1 MDVRTAGE
9 ETLDK
14 ALDKEL
20 TAVIEAAR
28 ADGDTAARFAH
39 RLHEALAPED
49 VAAAPAADRAA
60 QARTLFEF
68 MRQRQPD
75 EVKLRIYD
83 PTPETHGYRSR
94 HTVIEIVNDDM
105 PFLVDSVRMELVHR
119 ELSVHLMAH
128 PVMPVARDEQGNI
141 TEFGRAARGAPRESV
156 MRIEIDRIADAGGRD
171 DLAAALTAALGEVR
185 VAVADWFAMRQA
197 ALDSVSE
204 LAMASGRAGA
214 LRAPL
219 EEAATFLRW
228 VNDNHFTFLGCRRFK
243 YSGRKGG
250 PVSYEVIAGSGL
262 GILRSDDERLFD
274 PHPAGRAALA
284 SFAASDA
291 PILLLKSDRL
301 SRVHR
306 AGAMDVIAVKIYD
319 AKGKVAG
326 ERRFAGLFTSSAY
339 HASPREI
346 PLLRRKVEAVIDRA
360 GYDPA
365 SHDGKALLNIIET
378 HPRDEL
384 FQADEE
390 TLFATSTGVLQLQ
403 ERQHVALFT
412 RTDAAGRFV
421 SCLVYAP
428 RENYDSDLRKRFAEI
443 LERAYNGKVAAFSV
457 SVGDESVLAR
467 VLFTVR
473 LAEPMA
479 RLPEPDAIE
488 AELAEAARTWSE
500 KLKEVLV
507 ERHGEADGLALL
519 RRVGNAFP
527 IAYREVFDGP
537 EAARDLAQAMSIQ
550 GGVPLGID
558 LYRRPGQGPHQMAL
572 KLARAAQPIPL
583 SDILPPLEA
592 MGLRAMTE
600 TPYQLSLPDGTV
612 WLHDFS
618 LETADGRPVE
628 VEAERAGFAEALG
641 AVWTGDMESDG
652 FNRLVLSAEIE
663 PRDVVVLRAYAKF
676 LRQAGFPFS
685 QDYVERALAAHID
698 LAADLAALF
707 RARLDPAL
715 GAPDAAERLELIDKA
730 HIAITAALEQ
740 VASLDEDRI
749 LRRYLNAIE
758 CTLRTNFWQPGAD
771 GRPKP
776 YLSFKLD
783 SRRLDE
789 LPLPRPMVEIFVYSP
804 RVEGVHLRGGPVARG
819 GIRWS
824 DRREDFRTEILSL
837 MKAQMVK
844 NAVIVPVGSKGGFY
858 VKRPPAGGAREQV
871 QAEGIEC
878 YKTLIRGMLD
888 ITDNLGADGSVVPP
902 AHVLRLDGDDPYL
915 VVAADK
921 GTATFSDIANGVS
934 AEYGFWLADA
944 FASGGSV
951 GYDHKKMGIT
961 ARGAWESVR
970 RHFRELGLD
979 TQTTPFT
986 AVGVGDMSG
995 DVFGNGLLRSDKT
1008 RLLAAFDH
1016 RHIFVD
1022 PNPDSGKSFAERQR
1036 LFDLPRSSWG
1046 DYDRGLLS
1054 PGGFI
1059 VERSAKSVAVPPEA
1073 RAALDI
1079 ESEQVA
1085 PNDLMRAILK
1095 APADLLFFGGIGNYV
1110 KASTETH
1117 ADAGD
1122 KANDTLRIDG
1132 GDIRARVVGEGAN
1145 LGVTQRGRIEAAQA
1159 GVRLNTDALDN
1170 SAGVDTSDHEVNI
1183 KIALGDAVRRG
1194 ALDMG
1199 ARDRL
1204 LASMTDEV
1212 AALVLRHNYQQTQ
1225 AISVAATQA
1234 MALHERHAR
1243 MMRALER
1250 IGRLDRAVEFLPDN
1264 DAMKRR
1270 AAAGQPLTRPELCVL
1285 LAYGKIVVNDEILAS
1300 DMPDDPL
1307 LEAELLRYFPLA
1319 MREGLTDS
1327 IRRHR
1332 LRREIVA
1339 LQITNSMV
1347 NRVGSTFVH
1356 DIRERTGASTADIA
1370 RCFAIVR
1377 DSFSLRDVWGEIEA
1391 LDDQL
1396 VAPAQT
1402 AMFIATQRLI
1412 ERGTLWA
1419 LRALPRPVDL
1429 TRAVDALR
1437 PSVATLA
1444 AELEALLP
1452 QGERAAIAERASTFI
1467 QAGVHEA
1474 LARRVAALD
1483 TLAAAGDVAAL
1494 AAIGHVAVADAARL
1508 YFELGARLGFDWLRA
1523 AADRLPRETHWQML
1537 AGNAVVDDLATVQRS
1552 LAASA
1557 LAGAPVD
1564 AGAGAVD
1571 VVELIETWAV
1581 PRREAL
1587 ERIDRVVVDL
1597 KSQPAIDLA
1606 MLTVAANELRG
1617 LATA

>member
-1 MDVRTAGE
+1 MDARTAGD
-9 ETLDK
+9 ETLNK
-14 ALDKEL
+14 TLA
-20 TAVIEAAR
+20 AVIEAAR
-28 ADGDTAARFAH
+28 ADGDEAARFAH
-39 RLHEALAPED
+39 RLYEALAPD
-49 VAAAPAADRAA
+49 DIAAAPAVDRAV
-60 QARTLFEF
+60 QARVLFEF
-68 MRQRQPD
+68 MQRRPD
-75 EVKLRIYD
+75 EGAKLRVYD
-83 PTPETHGYRSR
+83 PTPQTHGYRSR
-94 HTVIEIVNDDM
+94 YTVVEIVNDDM
-105 PFLVDSVRMELVHR
+105 PFLVDSVRMEFTRRDLA
-119 ELSVHLMAH
+119 VHLMAH
-128 PVMPVARDEQGNI
+128 PVMPVARDAKGKL
-141 TEFGRAARGAPRESV
+141 TAFGGPARGAARESI
-156 MRIEIDRIADAGGRD
+156 MRIEIDRIAGDADRA
-171 DLAAALTAALGEVR
+171 DLASALARALSEVK
-185 VAVADWFAMRQA
+185 VAVADWFAMRQS
-197 ALDSVSE
+197 ALDAVGE
-204 LAMASGRAGA
+204 LAMASGRVPAQ
-214 LRAPL
+214 RAAL

-228 VNDNHFTFLGCRRFK
+228 VEDNHYSFLGFRRFK
-243 YSGRKGG
+243 YGGGKKG
-250 PVSYEVIAGSGL
+250 PVTYEVVPGSGL
-262 GILRSDDERLFD
+262 GILRGDEERLFD
-274 PHPAGRAALA
+274 PHPQGRAALA
-284 SFAASDA
+284 SFAASAA
-291 PILLLKSDRL
+291 PILVLKSDRP

-306 AGAMDVIAVKIYD
+306 AGTMDVIAVKTYD
-319 AKGKVAG
+319 AKGKVTG

-365 SHDGKALLNIIET
+365 SHDGKALINIIET

-384 FQADEE
+384 FQADED
-390 TLFATSTGVLQLQ
+390 TLFAMATGVLQLQ
-403 ERQHVALFT
+403 ERQRVALFA
-412 RTDAAGRFV
+412 RPDAAGRFV
-421 SCLVYAP
+421 TCLVYAP
-428 RENYDSDLRKRFAEI
+428 RDSYDSDLRKRFATI
-443 LERAYNGKVAAFSV
+443 LERAYRGTVESFSV
-457 SVGDESVLAR
+457 NVGDESMLAR
-467 VLFTVR
+467 VLFTLR
-473 LAEPMA
+473 PSDPMA
-479 RLPEPDAIE
+479 KLPDANNVE
-488 AELAEAARTWSE
+488 RELAEAARTWSD
-500 KLKEVLV
+500 KLKAALV
-507 ERHGEADGLALL
+507 ERHGEADGLGLA
-519 RRVGNAFP
+519 RRMATAFP
-527 IAYREVFDGP
+527 VAYRETFDGV
-537 EAARDLAQAMSIQ
+537 AAASDLAQALSIQ

-558 LYRRPGQGPHQMAL
+558 LYRRAEQAPHQMAV
-572 KLARAAQPIPL
+572 KLMRAAQPIPL

-592 MGLRAMTE
+592 MGLRVLTE
-600 TPYQLSLPDGTV
+600 TPYRLSLPDGPV
-612 WLHDFS
+612 WLHDFV
-618 LETADGRPVE
+618 LETADGRAVD
-628 VEAERAGFAEALG
+628 VDAERAGFAETLG

-652 FNRLVLSAEIE
+652 FNRLVLGAEIE
-663 PRDVVVLRAYAKF
+663 ARDVIVLRAYAKF

-685 QDYVERALAAHID
+685 QDYIERALATNID
-698 LAADLAALF
+698 IAADLAALF

-715 GAPDAAERLELIDKA
+715 GAADSAERQERIEKA
-730 HIAITAALEQ
+730 RTSIGSALEQ

-758 CTLRTNFWQPGAD
+758 CTQRTNFWQIAAD

-776 YLSFKLD
+776 YVSFKLD
-783 SRRLDE
+783 SRHLDE

-824 DRREDFRTEILSL
+824 DRREDFRTEILGL

-858 VKRPPAGGAREQV
+858 VKRPPAGGTRDQV

-888 ITDNLGADGSVVPP
+888 ITDNLDANGSIVSPQ
-902 AHVLRLDGDDPYL
+902 HVLRHDGDDPYL

-961 ARGAWESVR
+961 ARGAWESVK

-986 AVGVGDMSG
+986 MVGIGDMSG
-995 DVFGNGLLRSDKT
+995 DVFGNGALRSDKT

-1022 PNPDSGKSFAERQR
+1022 PDPDPAISFAERQR
-1036 LFDLPRSSWG
+1036 LFDLPRSSWA
-1046 DYDRGLLS
+1046 DYDRKKLS

-1059 VERSAKSVAVPPEA
+1059 VERAAKSVTVTPEA

-1095 APADLLFFGGIGNYV
+1095 APVDLLFFGGIGNYV
-1110 KASTETH
+1110 KASNETH

-1132 GDIRARVVGEGAN
+1132 RDVRARVVGEGAN

-1159 GVRLNTDALDN
+1159 GVKINTDAMDN

-1183 KIALGDAVRRG
+1183 KIALGDAVRRQ
-1194 ALDMG
+1194 ALGME

-1204 LASMTDEV
+1204 MASMTDEV
-1212 AALVLRHNYQQTQ
+1212 GDLVLRHNYQQTQ
-1225 AISVAATQA
+1225 AITVAAAQA
-1234 MALHERHAR
+1234 MALHEKHAR

-1250 IGRLDRAVEFLPDN
+1250 VGRLDRAVEFLPDN

-1270 AAAGQPLTRPELCVL
+1270 ASAGQPLTRPELCVL
-1285 LAYGKIVVNDEILAS
+1285 LAYGKIVVHDEILAS
-1300 DMPDDPL
+1300 DLPDDPL

-1319 MREGLTDS
+1319 MREGFSDS

-1332 LRREIVA
+1332 LRREIAA
-1339 LQITNSMV
+1339 LQVTNSMV

-1356 DIRERTGASTADIA
+1356 DIRDRTGASTADIA

-1377 DSFSLRDVWGEIEA
+1377 DSFLLRDLWAEIES
-1391 LDDQL
+1391 LDAQL

-1402 AMFIATQRLI
+1402 AMLIATQRLI

-1419 LRALPRPVDL
+1419 LRGLPRPVDM

-1437 PSVATLA
+1437 PAVATMA
-1444 AELEALLP
+1444 AELDSLLP

-1467 QAGVHEA
+1467 QAGVPEA

-1483 TLAAAGDVAAL
+1483 TLAAAGDIAAL
-1494 AAIGHVAVADAARL
+1494 AAISRVPVVDAARL
-1508 YFELGARLGFDWLRA
+1508 YFDLGARLGFDWLRA
-1523 AADRLPRETHWQML
+1523 AADRLPRETHWQMM
-1537 AGNAVVDDLATVQRS
+1537 AGNAVVDDFATVQRN

-1557 LAGAPVD
+1557 LAGAPVE
-1564 AGAGAVD
+1564 AGAID
-1571 VVELIETWAV
+1571 VVGLIETWIA
-1581 PRREAL
+1581 PRRESL
-1587 ERIDRVVVDL
+1587 DRVDRVVVDL
-1597 KSQPAIDLA
+1597 KSQPALDLA

>member
-1 MDVRTAGE
+1 MDARTAGD
-9 ETLDK
+9 ETLNK
-14 ALDKEL
+14 TLV
-20 TAVIEAAR
+20 AVIEAAR
-28 ADGDTAARFAH
+28 AGGDEAARFAH
-39 RLHEALAPED
+39 RLYEAMAPD
-49 VAAAPAADRAA
+49 DIAAAPATDRAV
-60 QARTLFEF
+60 QARVLFEF
-68 MRQRQPD
+68 MHQRPQ
-75 EVKLRIYD
+75 EGAKLRVYD
-83 PTPETHGYRSR
+83 PTPEANGYRSR
-94 HTVIEIVNDDM
+94 HTVVEIINDDM
-105 PFLVDSVRMELVHR
+105 PFLVDSVRMEFTRRDLA
-119 ELSVHLMAH
+119 VHLMAH
-128 PVMPVARDEQGNI
+128 PVMPVKRDAKGKL
-141 TEFGRAARGAPRESV
+141 TAFGGPARGAARESI
-156 MRIEIDRIADAGGRD
+156 MRIEIDRVADEAGRV
-171 DLAAALTAALGEVR
+171 DLAAALARALDEVR
-185 VAVADWFAMRQA
+185 VAVSDWFAMRQS
-197 ALDSVSE
+197 ALDAVGE
-204 LAMASGRAGA
+204 LAMASGRIPAQ
-214 LRAPL
+214 RAPL

-228 VNDNHFTFLGCRRFK
+228 VEDNHYSFLGFRRFK
-243 YSGRKGG
+243 YGGGKKG
-250 PVSYEVIAGSGL
+250 PVSYEVVPGSGL
-262 GILRSDDERLFD
+262 GILRGDEERLFD
-274 PHPAGRAALA
+274 PHPQGRAALA
-284 SFAASDA
+284 SFAASAA
-291 PILLLKSDRL
+291 PILVLKSDRP

-306 AGAMDVIAVKIYD
+306 AGTMDVIAVKTYD
-319 AKGKVAG
+319 ARGKVTG

-365 SHDGKALLNIIET
+365 SHDGKAMINIIET

-384 FQADEE
+384 FQADED
-390 TLFATSTGVLQLQ
+390 TLFAMATGVLQLQ
-403 ERQHVALFT
+403 ERQRVALFA
-412 RTDAAGRFV
+412 RPDAAGRFV
-421 SCLVYAP
+421 TCLVYAP
-428 RENYDSDLRKRFAEI
+428 RDSYDSDLRKRFATI
-443 LERAYNGKVAAFSV
+443 LERAYRGTVESFSV
-457 SVGDESVLAR
+457 SVGDESMLAR
-467 VLFTVR
+467 VLFTLR
-473 LAEPMA
+473 PADPMA
-479 RLPEPDAIE
+479 KLPDANDVE
-488 AELAEAARTWSE
+488 RELAEAARTWND
-500 KLKEVLV
+500 KLKVALV
-507 ERHGEADGLALL
+507 ERHGEADGLGLA
-519 RRVGNAFP
+519 RRMATAFP
-527 IAYREVFDGP
+527 IAYRETFDGV
-537 EAARDLAQAMSIQ
+537 AAASDLAQALSIQ

-558 LYRRPGQGPHQMAL
+558 LYRRADQSSHQMAV
-572 KLARAAQPIPL
+572 KLMRAAQPIPL

-592 MGLRAMTE
+592 MGLRVLTE
-600 TPYQLSLPDGTV
+600 TPYRLSLPDGLV
-612 WLHDFS
+612 WLHDFV
-618 LETADGRPVE
+618 LETADGRAVD
-628 VEAERAGFAEALG
+628 VGAERTGFAETLG

-652 FNRLVLSAEIE
+652 FNRLVLGAEIE
-663 PRDVVVLRAYAKF
+663 ARDVIVLRAYAKF

-685 QDYVERALAAHID
+685 QDYVERALATNIGI
-698 LAADLAALF
+698 AADLAALF

-715 GAPDAAERLELIDKA
+715 GAPDSTERQERIEKA
-730 HIAITAALEQ
+730 RTSIGAALEQ

-758 CTLRTNFWQPGAD
+758 CTQRTNFWQIGAD

-776 YLSFKLD
+776 YVSFKLD
-783 SRRLDE
+783 SRHLDE

-824 DRREDFRTEILSL
+824 DRREDFRTEILGL

-858 VKRPPAGGAREQV
+858 VKRPPAGGTRDQV

-878 YKTLIRGMLD
+878 YKTLVRGMLD
-888 ITDNLGADGSVVPP
+888 ITDNLDAGGAIVPP
-902 AHVLRLDGDDPYL
+902 QHVLRHDGDDPYL

-961 ARGAWESVR
+961 ARGAWESVK

-979 TQTTPFT
+979 TQTMPFT
-986 AVGVGDMSG
+986 TVGIGDMSG
-995 DVFGNGLLRSDKT
+995 DVFGNGALRSDKT

-1022 PNPDSGKSFAERQR
+1022 PDPDPAISVAERQR
-1036 LFDLPRSSWG
+1036 LFDLPRSSWA
-1046 DYDRGLLS
+1046 DYDRKKLS

-1059 VERSAKSVAVPPEA
+1059 VERAAKSVTVTPQA

-1095 APADLLFFGGIGNYV
+1095 APVDLLFFGGIGNYV
-1110 KASTETH
+1110 KALSETH

-1132 GDIRARVVGEGAN
+1132 RDVRARVVGEGAN

-1159 GVRLNTDALDN
+1159 GVKINTDAMDN

-1183 KIALGDAVRRG
+1183 KIALGDAVRRQ
-1194 ALDMG
+1194 ALGME

-1212 AALVLRHNYQQTQ
+1212 GDLVLRHNYQQTQ
-1225 AISVAATQA
+1225 AISVAAAQA

-1250 IGRLDRAVEFLPDN
+1250 AGRLDRVVEFLPDN

-1270 AAAGQPLTRPELCVL
+1270 ATAGQPLTRPELCVL
-1285 LAYGKIVVNDEILAS
+1285 LAYGKIVVHDEILAS
-1300 DMPDDPL
+1300 DLPDDPL

-1319 MREGLTDS
+1319 MREGFSDS
-1327 IRRHR
+1327 VRRHR
-1332 LRREIVA
+1332 LRREIAA
-1339 LQITNSMV
+1339 LQVTNSMV

-1356 DIRERTGASTADIA
+1356 DIRDRTGASTADIA

-1377 DSFSLRDVWGEIEA
+1377 DSFLLRDLWAEIES
-1391 LDDQL
+1391 LDAQL

-1402 AMFIATQRLI
+1402 AMLIATQRLI

-1419 LRALPRPVDL
+1419 LRGLPRPVDM

-1437 PSVATLA
+1437 PAVATMA
-1444 AELEALLP
+1444 AELDSLLP

-1467 QAGVHEA
+1467 QAGVPEA

-1483 TLAAAGDVAAL
+1483 TLAAAGDIAAL
-1494 AAIGHVAVADAARL
+1494 AAISRVLVVDAARL
-1508 YFELGARLGFDWLRA
+1508 YFDLGARLGFDWLRA

-1537 AGNAVVDDLATVQRS
+1537 AGNAVVDDFATVQRN

-1557 LAGAPVD
+1557 LAGAPV
-1564 AGAGAVD
+1564 GAGAID
-1571 VVELIETWAV
+1571 VADLIEAWIA
-1581 PRREAL
+1581 PRHESLDRV
-1587 ERIDRVVVDL
+1587 DRVVVDL
-1597 KSQPAIDLA
+1597 KSQPALDLA